1 MTAKEFLSKVLKA
14 EHELEIIAEKKR
26 HYNDLICSIGANT
39 GKAVILKP
47 TGASKTETAAVG
59 LVFLNERLL
68 QKEKEYAALVMKAE
82 ELIDKLPQDKFR
94 KVLTYRYLC
103 KDSWKT
109 IRDKMDYKDEKSAL
123 RCHGY
128 ALREFQKLM

>member
-1 MTAKEFLSKVLKA
+1 MTAKTFLLSVLKA
-14 EHELEIIAEKKR
+14 ERELKLISAKKQ

-68 QKEKEYAALVMKAE
+68 EKEKEYTSLVVKAE
-82 ELIDKLPQDKFR
+82 KLIDQLKQDNFR
-94 KVLTYRYLC
+94 KILTLKYLC
-103 KDSWKT
+103 DWSWKS
-109 IRDKMDYKDEKSAL
+109 INDEMGFKDEKSVYA
-123 RCHGY
+123 CHRF
-128 ALREFQKLM
+128 AVRELQKLM